1 MKIDRELVEILVELE
16 ELGET
21 VVFWRIGKT
30 EAECI
35 ELVALWESVKVLII
49 GNIWQNQ

>member
-1 MKIDRELVEILVELE
+1 MKIDRALVEILVELE

-30 EAECI
+30 EAECRM
-35 ELVALWESVKVLII
+35 VRI
-49 GNIWQNQ
+49 GSTLNK